1 MGSGISGQ
9 FNVGTETVVG
19 TAVAASQSYRHTSES
34 LNFNVHDYQSQAIGG
49 ALVLASGER
58 VITYTDGS
66 GGLVLDTPTKGF
78 GRVLKQA
85 LGSGATSTPVAQSS
99 PTALLQTHVVQA
111 AGTSSAATDWQN
123 GKSLTIQKLVADDTA
138 PQPFTF
144 GGCKVTSIEFSCQIG
159 GGLVC
164 TLGFDAMNVRAPTGA
179 TGVYAAQGGSYI
191 SGTAIHH
198 FGSYQTFALGGS
210 VITNSGIAAHT
221 SGTAITSLIKG
232 FSVKLDWGLAT
243 DRVSVIPVGGV
254 AINKKEQV
262 VNARPTITGTLTGEF
277 TNSVDIFDKFVA
289 GTSMPL
295 NVIFRTGPAIAST
308 FYHEIRFLLP
318 AIQLTG
324 DTPNNAGYDIV
335 ELDSPFLATY
345 DGVNTPLQVQ
355 YQSTDAAL

>member
-58 VITYTDGS
+58 VLTYTDGS

-78 GRVLKQA
+78 GRILKQA
-85 LGSGATSTPVAQSS
+85 LGSGSTSTPVAQSS

-111 AGTSSAATDWQN
+111 AGTSSASTDWQN
-123 GKSLTIQKLVADDTA
+123 GKSLTIQKGVADDTSVR
-138 PQPFTF
+138 PFTF

-164 TLGFDAMNVRAPTGA
+164 TVAFDAMSVTGPTGA
-179 TGVYAAQGGSYI
+179 TGVNAIQGGSYI
-191 SGTAIHH
+191 TGTAIHH
-198 FGSYQTFALGGS
+198 FGSYQTFALGGT
-210 VITNSGIAAHT
+210 VATASGIATHT
-221 SGTAITSLIKG
+221 PGTAITSLIKG

-243 DRVSVIPVGGV
+243 DRISIVGG
-254 AINKKEQV
+254 IQKKEQV

-277 TNSVDIFDKFVA
+277 TNAVDIFDKFAA
-289 GTSMPL
+289 GTTMPL
-295 NVIFRTGPAIAST
+295 NVIFRTGPAIATT
-308 FYHEIRFLLP
+308 FFHEIRFLLP

-335 ELDSPFLATY
+335 ELDSPFLATF
-345 DGVNTPLQVQ
+345 DGTNTPFQCQ
-355 YQSTDAAL
+355 FQSTDTTL